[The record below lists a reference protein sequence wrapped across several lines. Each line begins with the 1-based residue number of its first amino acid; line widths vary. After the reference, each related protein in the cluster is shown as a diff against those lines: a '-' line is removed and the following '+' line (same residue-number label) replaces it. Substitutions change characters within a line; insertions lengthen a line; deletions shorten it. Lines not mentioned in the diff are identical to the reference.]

1 MLGLSGTIGQR
12 PASQPCGAWRQA
24 ADPENIKAVTR
35 QNYLGRVKYIDAARL
50 RDATL
55 PIITAQI
62 VECATVTATVSI
74 SHLSVTPG
82 PSQPCRLSRLRVFTH
97 LLANPADYDDTD
109 TLGAPYSHL
118 SC

>member
-55 PIITAQI
+55 PIITAQARR
-62 VECATVTATVSI
+62 V
-74 SHLSVTPG
+74 
-82 PSQPCRLSRLRVFTH
+82 LR
-97 LLANPADYDDTD
+97 NPAGYRGSDR
-109 TLGAPYSHL
+109 
-118 SC
+118 